1 MNEFKELRKF
11 AGLTQKMASRKFYVR
26 PQTIRMWE
34 KGATNPNLLLW
45 PIIARTYNI
54 NETYLLELCR
64 RNIKANP
71 DLKTISKKLLGKKP
85 GSPTNIPV
93 ISWVQAGNGV
103 DRVRPVNGD
112 EFTVVLGGVSDQA
125 FALRIHGD
133 SMKPEFRVGEV
144 IIVDPAVK
152 PRMRKYVVAKIET
165 GNGENRKAIV
175 KQLVCHRDQICLKP
189 FNDKNQPLSIAD
201 AEIIGC
207 VVYKI
212 KEY

>member
-34 KGATNPNLLLW
+34 NGATNPNLLLW

-64 RNIKANP
+64 RNTKPIP
-71 DLKTISKKLLGKKP
+71 DSKTISKKLLGKKP
-85 GSPTNIPV
+85 VSPTNIPV
-93 ISWVQAGNGV
+93 ISWVQAGNRV

-112 EFTVVLGGVSDQA
+112 QFTVVLGGVSNQA
-125 FALRIHGD
+125 FALRIYGD
-133 SMKPEFRVGEV
+133 SMKPEFSVGE
-144 IIVDPAVK
+144 IIVVDPAVK
-152 PRMRKYVVAKIET
+152 PRIGKYVVAKIEI
-165 GNGENRKAIV
+165 GKGENRQAML
-175 KQLVCHRDQICLKP
+175 KQLVRHRDQICLKP
-189 FNDKNQPLSIAD
+189 FNDKKQPLSIAD

-207 VVYKI
+207 VVSKI
-212 KEY
+212 REY